1 VYQRSIAFLLCVLF
15 GLTVFPARAGVSHDP
30 ALTWHTLRSAHFRV
44 HYYDGEEALAQRT
57 AATAERV
64 HSQLSPVIGWQPE
77 EPVDI
82 VLNDR
87 LDISNGYA
95 SFFPADRMTIF
106 VTPPD
111 EVSGLE
117 DHGGWLDTV
126 LTHEYTHILHL
137 DKATHAPS
145 FLRHVFGRN
154 VLLFPNA
161 LQPAWLI
168 EGIATWHETDR
179 ARGIGRGQSSY
190 YDMLLRMEVD
200 NGVKPVRQ
208 INQHIATW
216 PGGTTPYL
224 YGVAF

>member
-1 VYQRSIAFLLCVLF
+1 VYQRSMAFLLCVLF

-30 ALTWHTLRSAHFRV
+30 ALTWHTLRSTNFRI

-126 LTHEYTHILHL
+126 LTHEYVHILHL

-145 FLRHVFGRN
+145 L
-154 VLLFPNA
+154 A
-161 LQPAWLI
+161 
-168 EGIATWHETDR
+168 D
-179 ARGIGRGQSSY
+179 
-190 YDMLLRMEVD
+190 
-200 NGVKPVRQ
+200 
-208 INQHIATW
+208 
-216 PGGTTPYL
+216 
-224 YGVAF
+224 